1 MKILVINTGSSS
13 VKYKLYDMEK
23 RRVLS
28 RGVLEK
34 IREPGTRL
42 THETF
47 PGDPGG
53 KQMTEENAS
62 FLHRS
67 GLERISDLLI
77 DKELG
82 VISHVDEI
90 AAVGHRVVHGG
101 ETFKAPAVID
111 EQVIGAIKENIPLA
125 PLHNPS
131 NLIGIEITKHIF
143 PKAAQV
149 AVFDTTFHQTMT
161 PEAFIYALPYEYYKT
176 HRIRKYGFHGTS
188 HAYVSRK
195 AADFLQ
201 EPISKLNI
209 ITIHLGNGGSMCA
222 VKEGRCVETSMGMT
236 PLGGLVMGTRCG
248 DLDPSIPFFLSDHL
262 NMSLREINT
271 ILNNSSGLKGIC
283 GVNDMREVIKRKDEG
298 DPLAELAF
306 NTYVRRIKKYI
317 GAYMAILGD
326 LNCLVFTGGIGE
338 NAVDI
343 REGCLNGLAWMGI
356 EIDRER
362 NLKAENIIR
371 EINTPES
378 RVKILVVPTDE
389 ELMIALETKAVLTST
404 HESQHDK

>member
-23 RRVLS
+23 NRVLS

-34 IREPGTRL
+34 INEPGTRL
-42 THETF
+42 THDAF
-47 PGDPGG
+47 PDEPGA
-53 KQMTEENAS
+53 KHVIEDNAS
-62 FLHRS
+62 FSHRAGLH
-67 GLERISDLLI
+67 RISDLLI
-77 DKELG
+77 DNDVG

-111 EQVIGAIKENIPLA
+111 EHVTGAIKDNIPLA

-131 NLIGIEITKHIF
+131 NLIGIEIAEHIF

-149 AVFDTTFHQTMT
+149 AVFDTTFHQTMA
-161 PEAFIYALPYEYYKT
+161 PEAFIYALPYDFYQN

-195 AADFLQ
+195 ASDFLKK
-201 EPISKLNI
+201 PIGNLNI
-209 ITIHLGNGGSMCA
+209 ITIHLGNGCSMCA
-222 VKEGRCVETSMGMT
+222 VKEGRCMDTSMGMT

-262 NMSLREINT
+262 HMPLREIHT
-271 ILNNSSGLKGIC
+271 TLNRSSGLKGIC
-283 GVNDMREVIKRKDEG
+283 GVNDMREVIKRKNQG
-298 DPLAELAF
+298 DPLAELAYK
-306 NTYVRRIKKYI
+306 TYVRRIKKYI

-326 LNCLVFTGGIGE
+326 LDCLVFTGGVGE
-338 NAVDI
+338 NAAGI
-343 REGCLNGLAWMGI
+343 RESGVEGLTRMGI

-362 NLKAENIIR
+362 NLAPENIVR
-371 EINTPES
+371 EISAPGS
-378 RVKILVVPTDE
+378 RVKVLVVPTDE
-389 ELMIALETKAVLTST
+389 ELMIALETKTVMASLGE
-404 HESQHDK
+404 HQDGG